1 MKTLLVLFVALF
13 CLSFC
18 PNTEKEEY
26 NTKAGYYIFIEDHT
40 SNTNHKFLV
49 ESKDS
54 VDIIFE
60 RFFDSELSLGNV
72 DYPISIYNLKHD
84 FYIERVTLFEAKNGK
99 TKFKHLK
106 YPAVYDKNK
115 RTPRGTSVF

>member
-1 MKTLLVLFVALF
+1 MKTLLVLIVALF
-13 CLSFC
+13 CFSFR
-18 PNTEKEEY
+18 PNSEKEEY
-26 NTKAGYYIFIEDHT
+26 NPKAGYYIVIEDHT
-40 SNTNHKFLV
+40 NNTNHKFLV

-54 VDIIFE
+54 VDIIFG

-72 DYPISIYNLKHD
+72 DYPISIYNMKHD
-84 FYIERVTLFEAKNGK
+84 FYIERVALFEAKNGE

-106 YPAVYDKNK
+106 YPAVYNNK